1 MRARA
6 GLSGVILGAVL
17 VTLGICVSVPPGRRE
32 APAAEPLAVATSP
45 SSVTKDPPKAMPE
58 PVLRVEQV
66 KGAGGATVQVAGL
79 VPPDSALARFAKDA
93 LVPLTAEEQALLREE
108 SVDDL
113 SALVARTERAFMD
126 ATPETR
132 ARLER
137 RYHAA
142 LDLVAKLSAPL
153 AEDARARE
161 VDARYRQA
169 LAREQEKWRELSPE
183 DRARAQDTFKEWFFQ
198 GEQTR

>member
-1 MRARA
+1 M
-6 GLSGVILGAVL
+6 VLGAVL
-17 VTLGICVSVPPGRRE
+17 VTLGICVSVPPGRE
-32 APAAEPLAVATSP
+32 APAAEPSPVATSP
-45 SSVTKDPPKAMPE
+45 VMKDLPKSTPE
-58 PVLRVEQV
+58 PALRVEQV
-66 KGAGGATVQVAGL
+66 KGASGATVQVAGL
-79 VPPDSALARFAKDA
+79 APADSALARFAKDA

-113 SALVARTERAFMD
+113 SALVARTERAFLD
-126 ATPETR
+126 ATPESR

-142 LDLVAKLSAPL
+142 LDLAAKLSAPL
-153 AEDARARE
+153 AENAQARE

-183 DRARAQDTFKEWFFQ
+183 ERSRAQDTFKEWFFQ
-198 GEQTR
+198 GEQAR

>member
-6 GLSGVILGAVL
+6 GLSGVVLGAVL
-17 VTLGICVSVPPGRRE
+17 VTLGICVSVPPGRE
-32 APAAEPLAVATSP
+32 APVAEPLPVMNDT
-45 SSVTKDPPKAMPE
+45 PKSTPE

-66 KGAGGATVQVAGL
+66 KGAGGAMVQVAG
-79 VPPDSALARFAKDA
+79 PAPADSALTRFAKDA

-113 SALVARTERAFMD
+113 SALVARTERAFLD

-132 ARLER
+132 VRLER

-161 VDARYRQA
+161 VDARYQQA
-169 LAREQEKWRELSPE
+169 LAREQEKWRELPPE
-183 DRARAQDTFKEWFFQ
+183 ERARAQDTFKEWFFQ

>member
-6 GLSGVILGAVL
+6 GLMGVVLGAVL
-17 VTLGICVSVPPGRRE
+17 VSLGICVSVPPGRE
-32 APAAEPLAVATSP
+32 APAAEPLPVATPPSP
-45 SSVTKDPPKAMPE
+45 VMKDPPKAMPE
-58 PVLRVEQV
+58 PALRVEQV
-66 KGAGGATVQVAGL
+66 KGAAGATVQVAGL
-79 VPPDSALARFAKDA
+79 APADSALTRFAKEA

-113 SALVARTERAFMD
+113 SALVARTERAFLD

-137 RYHAA
+137 RYLAA
-142 LDLVAKLSAPL
+142 LDLVAKLSAPPT
-153 AEDARARE
+153 EDTRARE

-183 DRARAQDTFKEWFFQ
+183 ERARAQDTFKEWFFQ

>member
-1 MRARA
+1 MRART
-6 GLSGVILGAVL
+6 GLSGVVVGAVL
-17 VTLGICVSVPPGRRE
+17 VTLGICVSVPPGRE
-32 APAAEPLAVATSP
+32 APAVEAAPMSTAPSP
-45 SSVTKDPPKAMPE
+45 VKADSPKSVPE

-66 KGAGGATVQVAGL
+66 KGSGGATVQVASL
-79 VPPDSALARFAKDA
+79 APADSALTRFAKDA
-93 LVPLTAEEQALLREE
+93 LVPLTTEEQALLREE

-113 SALVARTERAFMD
+113 SALVARTERAFLD

-142 LDLVAKLSAPL
+142 LDLVAKLSAPP

-169 LAREQEKWRELSPE
+169 LAREQEKWREHSPE
-183 DRARAQDTFKEWFFQ
+183 ERARAQDTFKEWFFQ